1 MCTCVN
7 MREYVSE
14 CVCVYAFIRNM
25 LYVLV
30 SVECAQCFIHL
41 FDGHVISFSF
51 ISSPFSLDEDESSII
66 SVHYVCRSGLCKCK
80 YVCVHMG
87 LDACSEVLVYRTQK
101 IITTCDP
108 ERLTYR

>member
-1 MCTCVN
+1 
-7 MREYVSE
+7 MREYVPGF
-14 CVCVYAFIRNM
+14 VCVYAFIRNM

-41 FDGHVISFSF
+41 FDGHMISFSF

-87 LDACSEVLVYRTQK
+87 LDACSEVLVYVIVIETIGHK
-101 IITTCDP
+101 KS
-108 ERLTYR
+108 